1 MIEHETSANGGPRVA
16 WEITTDRGALLAT
29 DARRATSLRD
39 RLRGLLG
46 TAALPHGHGLHI
58 EPCSSIHTF
67 FMAYAIDV
75 LFLDREGRVLRA
87 IEALGPWRAT
97 LPVFRA
103 RGALELPAGTLR
115 AAGVRAGDRLHF
127 RERLPLPGSRPSGTA
142 FRSEHP

>member
-1 MIEHETSANGGPRVA
+1 MA
-16 WEITTDRGALLAT
+16 WEITTGRGAVLAT
-29 DARRATSLRD
+29 DARRATSVRD

-46 TAALPHGHGLHI
+46 TAALPRGQALHI

-75 LFLDREGRVLRA
+75 LFLDRDGRVLRA
-87 IEALGPWRAT
+87 IEALAPWRAT
-97 LPVFRA
+97 LPVFGARA
-103 RGALELPAGTLR
+103 VLELPAGTLG
-115 AAGVRAGDRLHF
+115 AAGVRVGDRLHF